1 MTKPIRLEVVGTELA
16 RMRQAAPLVHV
27 LTNEV
32 VGEFTA
38 NVLLAVGAAPAMIV
52 AEEEAAEFAAIA
64 SAVLVNVGTLYPAR
78 YAAMLRAVDA
88 AVSAGK
94 PWVLDPVAVGFL
106 RYRTDAAQVLLTK
119 RPAVIRGNASEI
131 LALAGLSQG
140 GRGVDS
146 TASSHSAVTAA
157 ESLAEQ
163 TGAIVAVTGATD
175 YITSGTETIAVPF
188 GHPILT
194 KVVGTGCALSAVT
207 AAFVAGVSD
216 QAARLSAVAAA
227 CAVMALCGEQAAKQS
242 QGPGSFKPSFLDA
255 LSLLDPASL
264 RDA

>member
-1 MTKPIRLEVVGTELA
+1 MMTHVRLDEVGAELA
-16 RMRQAAPLVHV
+16 RMRHAAPLVHV

-32 VGEFTA
+32 VQAFTA

-94 PWVLDPVAVGFL
+94 PWVLDPVAVGVL
-106 RYRTDAAQVLLTK
+106 RYRTEAARELLTK

-146 TASSHSAVTAA
+146 TASSQSAVAAA
-157 ESLAEQ
+157 ESLARQ
-163 TGAIVAVTGATD
+163 TGAIVAVTGAVD
-175 YITSGTETIAVPF
+175 YVTSGSETIAIPF
-188 GHPILT
+188 GHPLMT

-207 AAFVAGVSD
+207 AAFVAGVD
-216 QAARLSAVAAA
+216 EQQLRLSAVAAA
-227 CAVMALCGEQAAKQS
+227 CAVMALCGEQAVKQS
-242 QGPGSFKPSFLDA
+242 HGPGSFTPSFLDA
-255 LSLLDPASL
+255 LARLDPASL
-264 RDA
+264 RAI